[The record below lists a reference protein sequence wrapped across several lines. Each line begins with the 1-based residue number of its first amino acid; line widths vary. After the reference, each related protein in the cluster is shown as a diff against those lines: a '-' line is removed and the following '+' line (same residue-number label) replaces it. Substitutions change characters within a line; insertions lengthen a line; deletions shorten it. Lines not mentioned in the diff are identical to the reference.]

1 MAGAL
6 CGNATDRPALAY
18 MFLGGARHVLEQAGT
33 RMAKTQA
40 DPALMAEAQLCAA
53 EMFGHDS
60 AMVPWGCLTVEAEA
74 FGGRIEQPLDY
85 YPIITGRPLED
96 DRDLGRLAR
105 PDPSISGR
113 MPLAIEAL
121 GQLRRGAG
129 DDLFIIG
136 MVVSPFLVA
145 CELRGMTNLLL
156 DLLTDPPWV
165 EALLDHITEG
175 TGRYV
180 EAMVASG
187 AVDAVMFENAG
198 ANRELIGPHHL
209 TQFVM
214 PWHKRLLATA
224 RATNPDALL
233 IEHNCADTP
242 YFSDILENDVDA
254 ISFAHGDVAAI
265 KANHGIDCRLS
276 HATPGACPNRVCLH
290 AESQGQPKARIG
302 NVDHARI
309 VLGATADQVYAEARA
324 CIESTRPAP
333 DNPTPAPFV
342 LSTGCEIPFK
352 ASVENIKA
360 LARAAR
366 AGF

>member
-1 MAGAL
+1 MAAGSSSRWITTRSSPRARL
-6 CGNATDRPALAY
+6 RTTATWVVWPRPT
-18 MFLGGARHVLEQAGT
+18 HST
-33 RMAKTQA
+33 
-40 DPALMAEAQLCAA
+40 
-53 EMFGHDS
+53 
-60 AMVPWGCLTVEAEA
+60 
-74 FGGRIEQPLDY
+74 
-85 YPIITGRPLED
+85 
-96 DRDLGRLAR
+96 
-105 PDPSISGR
+105 SGR

-121 GQLRRGAG
+121 GQLRQGAG

-145 CELRGMTNLLL
+145 CELRGMTNLRL
-156 DLLTDPPWV
+156 DLLTDPPYA
-165 EALLDHITEG
+165 EALLTHVTEG

-214 PWHKRLLATA
+214 PYHQRLLATA
-224 RATNPDALL
+224 RATNPDVLL

-242 YFSDILENDVDA
+242 YFNDILENDIDA
-254 ISFAHGDVAAI
+254 VSFAHGDVAAI
-265 KANHGIDCRLS
+265 KADHGIDCRLS

-290 AESQGQPKARIG
+290 AASQAQAKAHIG
-302 NVDHARI
+302 NVDHTRI

-324 CIESTRPAP
+324 CIESARAADGATA
-333 DNPTPAPFV
+333 APFV

-352 ASVENIKA
+352 APVENIKA